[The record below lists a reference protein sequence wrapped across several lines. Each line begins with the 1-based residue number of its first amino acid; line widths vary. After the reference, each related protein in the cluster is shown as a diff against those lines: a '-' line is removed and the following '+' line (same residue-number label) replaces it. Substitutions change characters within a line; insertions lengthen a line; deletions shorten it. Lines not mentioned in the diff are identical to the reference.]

1 MYQSI
6 RKEQGKFENLSKPKT
21 KPPIPVRRVTKQEKI
36 KIGLISGL
44 LIVALGGGVI
54 WYTIWLYFASAPFS
68 VILSIFLML
77 GAMIAAIAHLA
88 MQRIGILDEFRRK
101 KQLGTK
107 ESIPVKINGKLTMI

>member
-1 MYQSI
+1 MYQPI
-6 RKEQGKFENLSKPKT
+6 KKEKDNLKTKKPKV
-21 KPPIPVRRVTKQEKI
+21 KPPKPVRRVTKAEKI
-36 KIGLISGL
+36 KIGLISGI
-44 LIVALGGGVI
+44 LIIALGVGVI

-88 MQRIGILDEFRRK
+88 MQRVGILDELRRK
-101 KQLGTK
+101 KQLGRK